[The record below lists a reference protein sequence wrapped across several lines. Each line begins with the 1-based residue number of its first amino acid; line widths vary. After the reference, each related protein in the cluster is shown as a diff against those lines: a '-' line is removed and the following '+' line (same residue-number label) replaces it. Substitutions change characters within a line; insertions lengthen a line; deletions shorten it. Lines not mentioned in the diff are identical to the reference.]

1 MHISQST
8 RAVPC
13 RCGATCRLNARAPGA
28 PRQTL
33 SPEVDPPMETPACSA
48 ELHCVNVLDCR
59 HERYSLPCPTGC
71 VMGGISRA
79 SGVCEIGHLPYA
91 DRRQPGSCRPVD
103 PLARRT
109 EPTVPGVKAAL
120 DIDCKMDAS
129 AYATV
134 LRSTNPQGATRCM
147 SQSSAEIGVAT
158 QEHEFAVDTSCLPMY
173 AMSLQQRKECL
184 GAIGMAVQSVCED
197 D

>member
-1 MHISQST
+1 
-8 RAVPC
+8 
-13 RCGATCRLNARAPGA
+13 
-28 PRQTL
+28 
-33 SPEVDPPMETPACSA
+33 
-48 ELHCVNVLDCR
+48 
-59 HERYSLPCPTGC
+59 
-71 VMGGISRA
+71 
-79 SGVCEIGHLPYA
+79 
-91 DRRQPGSCRPVD
+91 
-103 PLARRT
+103 
-109 EPTVPGVKAAL
+109 VKAAL